1 MDNIQVRLS
10 QRVLSWLL
18 STLLT
23 TQPLLPAVAATIT
36 PAGNTQMDQAANGV
50 PVVNIATPNGAGISH
65 NQYNEYNVGKEGL
78 ILNNA
83 TAKLNQT
90 QLGGVIPNNP
100 NLKAGQEAKGIINEV
115 TGANRSQLQGYT
127 EVAGKPRM

>member
-18 STLLT
+18 STLLA

-50 PVVNIATPNGAGISH
+50 PVVNRDS
-65 NQYNEYNVGKEGL
+65 QW
-78 ILNNA
+78 
-83 TAKLNQT
+83 
-90 QLGGVIPNNP
+90 GGY
-100 NLKAGQEAKGIINEV
+100 L
-115 TGANRSQLQGYT
+115 S
-127 EVAGKPRM
+127 